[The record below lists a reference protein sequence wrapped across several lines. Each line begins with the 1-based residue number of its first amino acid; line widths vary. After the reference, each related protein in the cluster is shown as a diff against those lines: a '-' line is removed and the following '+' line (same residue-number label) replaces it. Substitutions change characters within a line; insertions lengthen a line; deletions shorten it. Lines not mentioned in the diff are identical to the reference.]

1 MSVPRILSL
10 VRELCPTRT
19 STSGMASVNSLIYAL
34 GVSFEASY
42 ELAYLTLLVLT
53 ELIFCFY
60 EERKIPFMIQR

>member
-1 MSVPRILSL
+1 
-10 VRELCPTRT
+10 
-19 STSGMASVNSLIYAL
+19 MASVNSLIYAL